1 MFIEN
6 FRQNDNIALRSRF
19 VNMRFSLFDENQWI
33 SDRERS
39 PAEKSAAGAGAGGRA
54 AVLTCVERRGP
65 LCPIA
70 SGDRLLCRNA
80 LRQRH
85 GFGDARPLRGAVFLR
100 IRATDRVRCAAKF
113 HFADAAVSLR
123 VQIASG
129 GQGASPL
136 EPDRRGAGAGGG
148 FAALT
153 CVERRGPL
161 CPIASGDRLLC
172 RNALRQRH
180 GFGDARPL
188 RGAVFLRIRATDRV
202 RCAAKFHFA
211 DAAVSLRVQIAS
223 GGQGASP
230 LEPDRRG
237 AGAGGGFAALTRLT
251 DNVLCLYSRSEY
263 GTLRKKNFRT
273 ESIARYSFSSPS
285 SAKPCG

>member
-39 PAEKSAAGAGAGGRA
+39 PAEKSAAGADAGGF

-100 IRATDRVRCAAKF
+100 VRATDRVRCAAKF

-123 VQIASG
+123 VQS
-129 GQGASPL
+129 
-136 EPDRRGAGAGGG
+136 
-148 FAALT
+148 
-153 CVERRGPL
+153 
-161 CPIASGDRLLC
+161 
-172 RNALRQRH
+172 
-180 GFGDARPL
+180 
-188 RGAVFLRIRATDRV
+188 
-202 RCAAKFHFA
+202 
-211 DAAVSLRVQIAS
+211 AS